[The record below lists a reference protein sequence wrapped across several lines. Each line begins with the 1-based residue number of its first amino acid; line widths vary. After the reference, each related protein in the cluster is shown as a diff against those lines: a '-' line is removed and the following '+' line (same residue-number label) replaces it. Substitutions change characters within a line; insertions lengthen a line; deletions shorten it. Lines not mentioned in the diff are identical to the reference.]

1 MKVLPCNRTRE
12 YANALSRCCGCI
24 DYHAAMIS
32 SDAID
37 TDAQSVLAF
46 WFGKGD
52 ERGKSRAQWFRKDLA
67 FDEEIRR
74 QFLTLYRKVA
84 AGEYDHWKDNAL
96 DCLALIVVLDQF
108 PRNLFRDSAEAFAT
122 DAAAR
127 AATRHMLARGD
138 DARLLPVEREF
149 VYLPLEHS
157 ESLADQD
164 ECLRLMKS
172 LSVFDETRDLH
183 VWAEKHRVIIERF
196 GRFPHRNAA
205 LGRESTAEEIAFLQ
219 QPGSRF

>member
-1 MKVLPCNRTRE
+1 MTS
-12 YANALSRCCGCI
+12 YDAAT
-24 DYHAAMIS
+24 HA
-32 SDAID
+32 DAR
-37 TDAQSVLAF
+37 SVLAF
-46 WFGKGD
+46 WFGEGD
-52 ERGKSRAQWFRKDLA
+52 ERGRSRAQWFRKDPL

-74 QFLTLYRKVA
+74 LFLTLYRKAA
-84 AGEYDHWKDNAL
+84 AGACDQWKDSAL

-108 PRNLFRDSAEAFAT
+108 PRNMFRDSAEAFAT

-127 AATRHMLARGD
+127 AATRHMLAGGH
-138 DARLLPVEREF
+138 DAQLRPVERVF

-157 ESLADQD
+157 ESLADQE
-164 ECLRLMKS
+164 ECLRLMKA
-172 LSVFDETRDLH
+172 LSAFDETRDLH

-196 GRFPHRNAA
+196 GRFPHRNAV

>member
-1 MKVLPCNRTRE
+1 
-12 YANALSRCCGCI
+12 
-24 DYHAAMIS
+24 MIS
-32 SDAID
+32 SAASVHDKAVHPE
-37 TDAQSVLAF
+37 AQTVLAF
-46 WFGKGD
+46 WFGEGD
-52 ERGKSRAQWFRKDLA
+52 ERGKSRVQWFRKEPA
-67 FDEEIRR
+67 FDEEIRAR
-74 QFLTLYRKVA
+74 FLPLYRQA
-84 AGEYDHWKDNAL
+84 AGGACDHWKDSTP

-108 PRNLFRDSAEAFAT
+108 PRNLFRDSADAFAT

-127 AATRHMLARGD
+127 AATRQMLARGD
-138 DARLLPVEREF
+138 DAPLLPVERVF

-157 ESLADQD
+157 ESLADQE
-164 ECLRLMKS
+164 ECLRLMKA
-172 LSVFDETRDLH
+172 LSVFEETRDLH